1 MAIQRKNKIDS
12 KSEDRELVVPTHR
25 ERSERTPSEKE
36 AIRAGIIGGAGYTG
50 GELIRLLIHH
60 PYTSV
65 SFIHSRSNAGKP
77 VHSVHQDLIGDTDLK
92 FTSDLSSNLGNRS
105 IDVLFLCVGH
115 GEAKKF
121 LEENKVHDKIRIIDL
136 SQDFR
141 LLEKSKFQKRK
152 FIYGL
157 PELHKEEIR
166 TAQNIANPGCFA
178 TGIQLG
184 LLPLA
189 KAGLLEDVYT
199 TGITGSTGAGQA
211 LTPTS
216 HFSWRANNIQAYKTL
231 THQHL
236 NEIYQSLHI
245 LQNTFAGSPSEEAG
259 STLSFIPWRGDFTRG
274 IFVSSQITCKWKID
288 KLVELYEQYYAFHPF
303 TLLSQDIIFL
313 KQVVNTN
320 KCVIQ
325 LEKVGTKL
333 VIHSAIDNLLK
344 GASGQAVQNMN
355 LMFGLDECAGL
366 NLKAV
371 GF

>member
-1 MAIQRKNKIDS
+1 MSKASNKKKIQKAPLGDGG
-12 KSEDRELVVPTHR
+12 
-25 ERSERTPSEKE
+25 
-36 AIRAGIIGGAGYTG
+36 IRAGIIGGAGYTG

-60 PYTSV
+60 PYASV

-77 VHSVHQDLIGDTDLK
+77 VYSVHQDLLGDTKLK
-92 FTSDLSSNLGNRS
+92 FTNELGND

-121 LEENKVHDKIRIIDL
+121 FEENRIDEKVKVIDL

-141 LLEKSKFQKRK
+141 LNQQSVNGKRR

-157 PELHKEEIR
+157 PELNKEQIR
-166 TAQNIANPGCFA
+166 TANNIANPGCFA

-189 KAGLLEDVYT
+189 KAGLLEDIHT
-199 TGITGSTGAGQA
+199 TGITGSTGAGQG
-211 LTPTS
+211 LTATS

-236 NEIYQSLHI
+236 GEIGESLKQ
-245 LQNTFAGSPSEEAG
+245 LQLKRNID
-259 STLSFIPWRGDFTRG
+259 LSFIPWRGDFARG
-274 IFVSSQITCKWKID
+274 IFVSSQITCNWKIE
-288 KLVELYEQYYAFHPF
+288 KLIQLYEDFYADQPF
-303 TLLSQDIIFL
+303 THLSQEIIFL

-320 KCVIQ
+320 KCLMQ

-333 VIHSAIDNLLK
+333 VIHSIIDNLLK

-355 LMFGLDECAGL
+355 LMFGVDECAGL
-366 NLKAV
+366 NLKANY
-371 GF
+371 F